1 MEAVLDLPKTKAQAA
16 RPPVEKEPTVE
27 RVFLPDISWK
37 TYQQLVE
44 NLMGKRAI
52 RLTYDGEDLEI
63 MVVSYKHDSYSFVL
77 GEIVSTIGDWLE
89 LDFVGAG
96 STTFRAEKKQKGF
109 EGDQS
114 FYFKNGE
121 IVRGK
126 DEIDLT
132 VDPPPELVVEVD
144 ITHGSLSKFPIL
156 AAIGVE
162 EIWRFDGN
170 EVIFYRLQN
179 EDYKQVAESVCLPG
193 VKNEIVTELLFA
205 AEEMKRSEWLKLVH
219 RLIEKKSDV

>member
-1 MEAVLDLPKTKAQAA
+1 MEAVLDLPKTKPQTVKSS
-16 RPPVEKEPTVE
+16 VEKEPTVE
-27 RVFLPDISWK
+27 RVYLPDVSWE

-44 NLMGKRAI
+44 DLMGKRGI

-63 MVVSYKHDSYSFVL
+63 MVVSYKHGNYSRY
-77 GEIVSTIGDWLE
+77 LE
-89 LDFVGAG
+89 LTIVEMADLYEIDFVPAG
-96 STTFRAEKKQKGF
+96 DTTFRLKEKQKGF
-109 EGDQS
+109 EGDGS
-114 FYFKNGE
+114 FYFKNAD

-126 DEIDLT
+126 DEINLS

-162 EIWRFDGN
+162 EIWRFDGDS
-170 EVIFYRLQN
+170 VIFYRLQN
-179 EDYKQVAESVCLPG
+179 EDYKEVAESVCLPG
-193 VKNEIVTELLFA
+193 VKCKIITELLFA

-219 RLIEKKSDV
+219 RLIEKS

>member
-1 MEAVLDLPKTKAQAA
+1 MEAVLDLPRTKPRTAK
-16 RPPVEKEPTVE
+16 PSVEKEPTVS
-27 RVFLPDISWK
+27 RVSLPDVSWEA
-37 TYQQLVE
+37 YQRLVE
-44 NLMGKRAI
+44 DLMGKRNI

-63 MVVSYKHDSYSFVL
+63 MVVSFKHDFYSFTL
-77 GEIVSTIGDWLE
+77 GEVVSTAGDWLE

-114 FYFKNGE
+114 FYFKNADV
-121 IVRGK
+121 VRGK

-144 ITHGSLSKFPIL
+144 ITHASLSKFPIL

-162 EIWRFDGN
+162 EIWRFDGDD
-170 EVIFYRLQN
+170 VIFYRLEN
-179 EDYKQVAESVCLPG
+179 GGYKPIAESVCLPG
-193 VKNEIVTELLFA
+193 VNSEIVTELLFA
-205 AEEMKRSEWLKLVH
+205 AEEMKRSEWLKLIH
-219 RLIEKKSDV
+219 KSIEKNSDD

>member
-1 MEAVLDLPKTKAQAA
+1 MEAVLDLPKMKPQTA

-27 RVFLPDISWK
+27 RVCLPDTSWK

-44 NLMGKRAI
+44 DLMGKRNI

-63 MVVSYKHDSYSFVL
+63 MVVSYKHDSYSYLL

-114 FYFKNGE
+114 FYLKNAE
-121 IVRGK
+121 VVRGK
-126 DEIDLT
+126 DEIDLS
-132 VDPPPELVVEVD
+132 VDPSPELVIEVD
-144 ITHGSLSKFPIL
+144 ITHGSLVKFPIL

-179 EDYKQVAESVCLPG
+179 EDYKMVAESVCLPN
-193 VKNEIVTELLFA
+193 VKSETVTELLFA
-205 AEEMKRSEWLKLVH
+205 AEQMKRSEWLKLVH
-219 RLIEKKSDV
+219 RLIEKS